1 MTWPSPVR
9 SHSAQVIERWVNG
22 ETLGSIAADYGVSRQ
37 YVHAV
42 IKSEDPTAVERH
54 AEYAALR
61 RAEKAEARK
70 VSREVQEARAR
81 EEFSL
86 AARGPLAGFPM
97 RYSDQDMYEALAAC
111 AVDNG
116 VTAGSMPG
124 YTVYTRWYYSHPHKD
139 TLPSPPGIVRR
150 YYGWNAAAEA
160 LGLTPNAPRRGTY
173 KRKWDDAEIVAAI
186 VTFVNEVG
194 ILNSGS
200 QAYDTWARGKAVPS
214 LAGIRLHGK
223 WSHYRALAQDQLDAV
238 RA

>member
-9 SHSAQVIERWVNG
+9 TDSQKVIERWVDG
-22 ETLGSIAADYGVSRQ
+22 ETLGSIASDYGVSRQ

-54 AEYAALR
+54 AEHAALR

-70 VSREVQEARAR
+70 VSREVREARAR
-81 EEFSL
+81 TEYAS
-86 AARGPLAGFPM
+86 ATRGNKAGFAE

-116 VTAGSMPG
+116 IAAGSMPG
-124 YTVYTRWYYSHPHKD
+124 YTVYSRWYYSHPHKA

-150 YYGWNAAAEA
+150 YYGWNEAATT
-160 LGLTPNAPRRGTY
+160 LGFAPNPPRHGAY
-173 KRKWDDAEIVAAI
+173 KRKWNDAEIVAAI

-223 WSHYRALAQDQLDAV
+223 WSHYRALAQDRLDAV